1 VVKWLVLA
9 VVLLG
14 LVILVLAM
22 RPVVSRLGTLR
33 RAAMRLLERQRQAE
47 ALQATSLAL
56 QHELETLR
64 LKTEITQERLALI
77 KVRRGR

>member
-1 VVKWLVLA
+1 
-9 VVLLG
+9 
-14 LVILVLAM
+14 VILVLAAQ
-22 RPVVSRLGTLR
+22 PVVSRLAALR
-33 RAAMRLLERQRQAE
+33 RAALRLRERQTQAE

-77 KVRRGR
+77 KVQRGR